1 MMQTLAVRVPCSTS
15 NLGAGFDCIGLAFN
29 RYLTATL
36 HMADQPLHVERRGSL
51 AEFELSN
58 DDDVMIEAMRALG
71 CEPRGL
77 IVVDSN
83 IPMGRGLG
91 SSGAAAVAG
100 VMLAIRLNRT
110 DLRRHEVAAR
120 AAEIEGH
127 PDNAVPATFGGLVAA
142 MTQTN
147 ESAHTVQIHRLPLS
161 NYLRFVYAAPR
172 AILSTKAARH
182 ALPKMV
188 PHEVAARAVARSLA
202 LVEGLREADPEL
214 LRIGFDDELHVPYR
228 LPLIPGGAD
237 VIEAAVE
244 AGAHSATI
252 SGSGSG
258 MIAVTSRGFETKVCD
273 AMRQTFERTTGDESI
288 AFVLEP
294 DLHGAE
300 YIEA

>member
-36 HMADQPLHVERRGSL
+36 HIADQPLHVERRGSL
-51 AEFELSN
+51 AEF
-58 DDDVMIEAMRALG
+58 DIADGDDVMIEAMRALD

-77 IVVDSN
+77 LVVESD
-83 IPMGRGLG
+83 IPVGRGLG

-100 VMLAIRLNRT
+100 VMLAIRLKRT
-110 DLRRHEVAAR
+110 DLRRQEVAAR

-147 ESAHTVQIHRLPLS
+147 ETSHTVQIHRLPLS
-161 NYLRFVYAAPR
+161 SHLRFVYAAPR
-172 AILSTKAARH
+172 AVLMTNTARS
-182 ALPKMV
+182 ALPATV
-188 PHEVAARAVARSLA
+188 SHEVAARAIARSLA

-228 LPLIPGGAD
+228 LPMIPGGAD

-252 SGSGSG
+252 SGAGSG
-258 MIAVTSRGFETKVCD
+258 MIAVTPRGSETKVCE
-273 AMRQTFERTTGDESI
+273 AMRQTFERVTGDASI